1 MAVKRKRTMKYKRPP
16 VPIEHTGFYPYLLG
30 YNEAMTIRGYSK
42 STLHR
47 RESDIRRFIGWCD
60 DRSID
65 TPQDVTKPIL
75 ERYQKYL
82 YYYRQR
88 NGQPLSATSQ
98 NHYLTS
104 VRQYFKWLTQQN
116 YLLYNPASE
125 LVIIK
130 QNPSLPVV
138 LSVEEINRLLQQPD
152 ITKPN
157 GLRDRAIL
165 ELFYSTGIRRTELC
179 NLTMQD
185 VNLSRET
192 VYVRQGKGNKDR
204 LIPMGKRALYWITRY
219 LNEVRPTLMID
230 VKEVAFFLNDY
241 GTIFRDTKIGD
252 KVKRYLRNAGLDVPG
267 SCHLLRH
274 AMATHMLDNGADIR
288 FIQAMLGHDDLNTTE
303 IYTRVSIEKLKSVH
317 SATHPATKNS
327 TQHHQVDNDDQLS
340 LLLLLDDDKDNDLDA
355 V

>member
-1 MAVKRKRTMKYKRPP
+1 MAVKRKRTMKYKRPQ
-16 VPIEHTGFYPYLLG
+16 VPIEHTGFYPYLLE
-30 YNEAMTIRGYSK
+30 YNETMTIRGYSK

-60 DRSID
+60 ERSINI
-65 TPQDVTKPIL
+65 PQDITKPIL
-75 ERYQKYL
+75 ERYQKHL

-138 LSVEEINRLLQQPD
+138 LSVEEINQLLAQPD

-185 VNLSRET
+185 ISLSRET

-204 LIPMGKRALYWITRY
+204 LIPMGKRALHWLTRY

-241 GTIFRDTKIGD
+241 GTVFRDTKVGD

-274 AMATHMLDNGADIR
+274 AMATHMMDNGAEIR
-288 FIQAMLGHDDLNTTE
+288 FIQAMLGHETYKATQM
-303 IYTRVSIEKLKSVH
+303 YTHVSIRKLQAVHHSTHPSKLK
-317 SATHPATKNS
+317 
-327 TQHHQVDNDDQLS
+327 QHKDNDDKKDEQTLMT
-340 LLLLLDDDKDNDLDA
+340 LDG
-355 V
+355 VE